1 MDFTEYVDAVILD
14 CVYKESLIQSKRRLV
29 RRDADWQEAQDIFDR
44 TMEEK

>member
-1 MDFTEYVDAVILD
+1 MDFTEYIDAIILD
-14 CVYKESLIQSKRRLV
+14 SVVKEALIQSKRRLV